1 MDERIFRLDG
11 RVAVVT
17 GGAGGLGSA
26 ICQLCANVG
35 AQVACADIDFDAAE
49 AMAET
54 IRQAGGKA
62 IGVACDVASESS
74 TLGAAATISERL
86 GNPTVL
92 VNGAAVLDRSGTILE
107 IDPAEWDK
115 VLRTDVTGAYLMSRA
130 ILPGMIA
137 AGGGSI
143 VHIASMHAHVT
154 KAGRV
159 SYATS
164 KGALL
169 MLAKTMAADHAAQG
183 VRVNTLSPGAIRTRR
198 TEFRYGAMS
207 EEMRR
212 EHAARYLLNRS
223 AMPDEIAAAALF
235 LASAGS
241 SYMTAADLLVDGGYS
256 AV

>member
-11 RVAVVT
+11 RVAAVT

-26 ICQLCANVG
+26 ICQLFANVG
-35 AQVACADIDFDAAE
+35 AQVACIDIDLSAAE
-49 AMAET
+49 EQAET
-54 IRQAGGKA
+54 IRKNGGKA
-62 IGVACDVASESS
+62 IGVQCDVASEAS
-74 TLGAAATISERL
+74 TVTAAATIADRL
-86 GNPTVL
+86 GHATVL
-92 VNGAAVLDRSGTILE
+92 VNCAAVLDRSGTILD
-107 IDPAEWDK
+107 IDLAEWDK

-130 ILPGMIA
+130 ILPGMIE

-159 SYATS
+159 SYATA

-198 TEFRYGAMS
+198 TEFRYGSMTQ
-207 EEMRR
+207 EMRR

-223 AMPDEIAAAALF
+223 AMPDEIASATLF
-235 LASAGS
+235 LASQAS

-256 AV
+256 AI

>member
-1 MDERIFRLDG
+1 MDESIFRLDG
-11 RVAVVT
+11 RVAAIT

-26 ICQLCANVG
+26 ICALFANVG
-35 AQVACADIDFDAAE
+35 AKVACVDFDLDAALATADALCASGGE
-49 AMAET
+49 AIA
-54 IRQAGGKA
+54 
-62 IGVACDVASESS
+62 VHCDVASEAS
-74 TLGAAATISERL
+74 TQAAAATISERL
-86 GNPTVL
+86 GHATIL
-92 VNGAAVLDRSGTILE
+92 INGAAVLDRSGTILD
-107 IDPAEWDK
+107 IDLAEWDK
-115 VLRTDVTGAYLMSRA
+115 VLRIDVTGAFLMSRA
-130 ILPGMIA
+130 ILPGMIE

-143 VHIASMHAHVT
+143 VHVASMHAHVT

-183 VRVNTLSPGAIRTRR
+183 IRVNTLSPGAIRTRR
-198 TEFRYGAMS
+198 TEFRYGAMT

-223 AMPDEIAAAALF
+223 AMPDEIASAALF
-235 LASAGS
+235 LASNAS

-256 AV
+256 AI

>member
-26 ICQLCANVG
+26 ICQLFANVG
-35 AQVACADIDFDAAE
+35 AQVACVDIDVDAAE

-54 IRQAGGKA
+54 ICQAGGKA

-130 ILPGMIA
+130 ILPGVWRRDNDA
-137 AGGGSI
+137 CE
-143 VHIASMHAHVT
+143 
-154 KAGRV
+154 
-159 SYATS
+159 
-164 KGALL
+164 
-169 MLAKTMAADHAAQG
+169 
-183 VRVNTLSPGAIRTRR
+183 TR
-198 TEFRYGAMS
+198 
-207 EEMRR
+207 
-212 EHAARYLLNRS
+212 
-223 AMPDEIAAAALF
+223 
-235 LASAGS
+235 
-241 SYMTAADLLVDGGYS
+241 
-256 AV
+256 